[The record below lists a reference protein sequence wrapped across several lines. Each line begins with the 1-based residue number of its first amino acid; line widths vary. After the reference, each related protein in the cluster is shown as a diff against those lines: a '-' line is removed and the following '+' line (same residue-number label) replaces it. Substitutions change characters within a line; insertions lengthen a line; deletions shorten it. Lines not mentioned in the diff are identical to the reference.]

1 MQAGVLEVGVIMKNY
16 SYLRKKTVMELC
28 EIYDSVNSKC
38 NVTVEEM
45 NMLKIIHYIVGDRNI
60 SYYYAVHKY
69 KEVKEKDFDEWYSQ
83 NPTKLTIRDVK
94 ASLL

>member
-28 EIYDSVNSKC
+28 EIYDTVNSKR
-38 NVTVEEM
+38 NATVDEM

-83 NPTKLTIRDVK
+83 NPTKLTIKDVK